1 MKIYQWIVIGLIS
14 FKIIFAIPDESTQI
28 KSVTFIGNK
37 NIKSKLLIDI
47 INVQNK
53 TFFPDQ
59 IFDRRIIKLD
69 AISIKNYYLT
79 NGYLDVAVVDS
90 FMINDNSADI
100 YFRIIEGKQYYLNS
114 INIYGNYSLR
124 DEEIYSILSLRIN
137 KPFNPVAIQ
146 INRNRLDDRY
156 FELSKLFTNVKI
168 EPLVSDSIIINIF
181 INEGPDIFI
190 NKIYIE
196 GMNEDLDS
204 NLVYRELL
212 FSKHDRYVK
221 SKIDLSQRKLME
233 IGIFSM
239 AAITPVKNTT
249 NDSTVNLVIELR
261 EMNRREILSSGGYYP
276 ITVNEGVDQV
286 IALAG
291 EIAWKDRRVL
301 NSVSSFQVKSSLAIP
316 FETGYRYPRFT
327 FDMLLSNQWIFGFRI
342 PSELKGFFQS
352 FRNYN
357 QDDGIYRYGF
367 QLANILRLDDR
378 SYFRAILRWELF
390 DDNKRDDKNDIENRS
405 FRVMTR
411 LDRSNNPLY
420 PTKGYVLNTEMISV
434 GGFLGGNRTYQK
446 IDSGIQSY
454 FTILKEWIF
463 ASRIKY
469 GMIFNWK
476 DNYDIYE
483 TLLYDKFYLG
493 GSSSLRAWDPLKFL
507 TEIDQGT
514 DLVGVADDRVIPK
527 GMLTR
532 LLVNFE
538 IRFPIYKLFAGETFI
553 DGGQLTDKRSNISI
567 NNIKWGKGFGIV
579 IKSPFGPVRLD
590 YSNPLNNKNFKNGKL
605 NLGLLYIF

>member
-1 MKIYQWIVIGLIS
+1 MKIYLWIVIGLIS

-28 KSVTFIGNK
+28 KSVTFIGNN

-59 IFDRRIIKLD
+59 LFDRRIIKLD

-114 INIYGNYSLR
+114 INISGNYSLR

-405 FRVMTR
+405 FRVIAR

-420 PTKGYVLNTEMISV
+420 PTKGYVLNAEMISV

-454 FTILKEWIF
+454 LTILKEWVF

-514 DLVGVADDRVIPK
+514 DLIGVADDRVIPK

-538 IRFPIYKLFAGETFI
+538 IRFPIYKLFAGEIFI

-579 IKSPFGPVRLD
+579 IKSPFGPVRID

>member
-1 MKIYQWIVIGLIS
+1 MKINQWIVICFIGL
-14 FKIIFAIPDESTQI
+14 KIIFANPDENTEI
-28 KSVTFIGNK
+28 NTITFIGNK
-37 NIKSKLLIDI
+37 NIKSQFLLNI
-47 INVQNK
+47 INIQNK
-53 TFFPDQ
+53 TFFTDQ
-59 IFDRRIIKLD
+59 SFDRRVIKLD

-79 NGYLDVAVVDS
+79 NGYLDVAVIDS
-90 FMINDNSADI
+90 FLISQNKADI
-100 YFRIIEGKQYYLNS
+100 FFRISEGKQYYLNT
-114 INIYGNYSLR
+114 ININGNYSIS
-124 DEEIYSILSLRIN
+124 DKEIFKILNLKKK

-156 FELSKLFTNVKI
+156 FELSKLFTNIKI
-168 EPLVSDSIIINIF
+168 ESKITDSVIVNIS

-190 NKIYIE
+190 DKIFIE
-196 GMNEDLDS
+196 GINESLDS

-212 FSKHDRYVK
+212 FSKKDKYLK
-221 SKIDLSQRKLME
+221 SAIDLSQRKLME

-239 AAITPVKNTT
+239 AAITPIKNTT
-249 NDSTVNLVIELR
+249 NDTTVNLLIELR

-291 EIAWKDRRVL
+291 DIAWKDRRVL
-301 NSVSSFQVKSSLAIP
+301 NSVASFQVKSSLAIP
-316 FETGYRYPRFT
+316 FEAGYQYPRFT
-327 FDMLLSNQWIFGFRI
+327 FDMLISNQWILGLRI

-357 QDDGIYRYGF
+357 QDEGIYRYGF

-378 SYFRAILRWELF
+378 SYIRAILRWELF
-390 DDNKRDDKNDIENRS
+390 DDNKRDNKNDIENRS
-405 FRVMTR
+405 FRLIGR
-411 LDRSNNPLY
+411 FDRSNNPIY
-420 PTKGYVLNTEMISV
+420 PSKGYILNTEIISV
-434 GGFLGGNRTYQK
+434 GGALGGNRTYQK
-446 IDSGIQSY
+446 LDIGIQGYSS
-454 FTILKEWIF
+454 IQKKSVL

-483 TLLYDKFYLG
+483 SLLYDKFYLG

-507 TEIDQGT
+507 TEIDEGN
-514 DLVGVADDRVIPK
+514 DLVGNADDRIIPK

-532 LLVNFE
+532 LLINIEV
-538 IRFPIYKLFAGETFI
+538 RFPIYRLFGGEVFL
-553 DGGQLTDKRSNISI
+553 DGGQLTDIRNNISI
-567 NNIKWGKGFGIV
+567 NDVKWGKGFGITFS
-579 IKSPFGPVRLD
+579 SPFGPVRLD
-590 YSNPLNNKNFKNGKL
+590 YSNKLEENNLKNGKL